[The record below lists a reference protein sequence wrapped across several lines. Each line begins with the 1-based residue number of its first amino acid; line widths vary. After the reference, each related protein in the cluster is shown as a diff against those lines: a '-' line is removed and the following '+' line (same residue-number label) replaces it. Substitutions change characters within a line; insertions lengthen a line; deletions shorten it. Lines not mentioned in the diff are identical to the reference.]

1 MEHQLYLK
9 MLRTFIK
16 GKINLNGIILTPSQ
30 IIEALGEGYVV
41 FTMKNPDKSS
51 YTKVSL
57 KGQLDE
63 ELMVFNNIIGLGNKL
78 LFPSRIANSEEIY
91 TGDDINDYIK
101 STLSSITK
109 LRTDNYS
116 DEDSG
121 KRVYNIITVKHKDV
135 EYGMDD
141 DFVQILNKVIP
152 IKAAQYLSGNDTL
165 VGEIPLD
172 YAIEIY
178 HNWQRHSRYDETDV
192 NYSQFDEFISDP
204 KFMNYIDT
212 EWQSLYVRTIFQ

>member
-1 MEHQLYLK
+1 MEHELYLK
-9 MLRTFIK
+9 MLRKFIK
-16 GKINLNGIILTPSQ
+16 GKINLNGIILTPSH
-30 IIEALGEGYVV
+30 IVEALGDGYVV

-63 ELMVFNNIIGLGNKL
+63 ELMLFNNIIGLGNKL
-78 LFPSRIANSEEIY
+78 IFPSRIANSEDIY

-109 LRTDNYS
+109 LKLDTYT

-121 KRVYNIITVKHKDV
+121 KRMYEIITVKHKDV
-135 EYGMDD
+135 EYEMDD
-141 DFVQILNKVIP
+141 DFIQILNKVIP
-152 IKAAQYLSGNDTL
+152 IKATKYLAEDDTL

-172 YAIEIY
+172 KAIEFY
-178 HNWQRHSRYDETDV
+178 HNWQEYSRYDETDV

-204 KFMNYIDT
+204 KFMNYVDT
-212 EWQSLYVRTIFQ
+212 EWQSIYVRTIFQ